1 MHRRDLLLD
10 LGAALATSRLLGRSL
25 DDLWSL
31 GAGVSHRLA
40 ATAPSPSGPLGLFSA
55 RQNEMVLTMAERIL
69 PRTDTPGARDA
80 RVNEF
85 IAVMVAEWYEEEERI
100 GFLNGLSDV
109 DQRSQSLFGTG
120 FLEAEP
126 AQQDELLRG
135 LEAEA
140 VALREAGE
148 SSSRLFWPRMK
159 GLTLYGYFTSEL
171 VQKEVL
177 QTVISPGRY
186 DGCVTM

>member
-1 MHRRDLLLD
+1 
-10 LGAALATSRLLGRSL
+10 
-25 DDLWSL
+25 
-31 GAGVSHRLA
+31 
-40 ATAPSPSGPLGLFSA
+40 
-55 RQNEMVLTMAERIL
+55 
-69 PRTDTPGARDA
+69 
-80 RVNEF
+80 
-85 IAVMVAEWYEEEERI
+85 MVAEWHDDEERI

-148 SSSRLFWPRMK
+148 NSSRLFWPRMK

-171 VQKEVL
+171 VQREVL